1 MRFTLL
7 DRVTAIDPGKSITAI
22 KTLTLSEEYLA
33 DHFPRFPVMPG
44 VLMLE
49 SMTQAAAWTIRLGED
64 FAHAIVVLRSAKN
77 VKYGDFVEPGKV
89 LTVTAEVLSQDETTT
104 KIKAT
109 GTVGGRTSL
118 TARLTLER
126 YNLADRVA
134 HGDAL
139 DARVRGEMRKLW
151 AVLHPAGRGVGAI
164 RPVVYGAAVGPA
176 AGPLSLSG
184 AGSRTGV
191 TVTPPG
197 DVAPLAG
204 R

>member
-49 SMTQAAAWTIRLGED
+49 SMTQSAAWTIRLGED

-104 KIKAT
+104 KVKAT

-126 YNLADRVA
+126 YNLAERVA

-139 DARVRGEMRKLW
+139 DARVRAEMRKLW
-151 AVLHPAGRGVGAI
+151 AVLHPAGRGAGAA
-164 RPVVYGAAVGPA
+164 RPLVYGAAVGGAPSPLPGA
-176 AGPLSLSG
+176 AYRQG
-184 AGSRTGV
+184 AIEPS
-191 TVTPPG
+191 G